1 MKGMQKISR
10 GSGFR
15 GAIDYCARGGEKIG
29 GNMLGMTPRE
39 LSSEFRLSREQKDC
53 KRPVWHSSLRLPVG
67 DTLTPEQWN
76 EVATLYMSRM
86 GFDQDHQFA
95 VFLHDDKKGQHIHV
109 VASRVSLSGRLFYGQ
124 NENLASTKVIHELE
138 KRFSLTPTVAAEVDQ
153 KTNLP
158 STRSTKKRRTPK
170 KPELEKSLRTL
181 TKPPR
186 IEIADLVDKC
196 LSLDKP
202 QTPEAFKTAMS
213 ARGVEVTYFEEN
225 GEIKGITFHQGGLK
239 FAGSSLGQ
247 DYKFPAIIARMKH
260 DTTIKTRPDQK
271 PANTG
276 RNGPDHPNVAHPQ
289 RKDQGIRKKG
299 LSPRVGKKATPT
311 ENQAFQLLQIQ
322 MKGKNMN
329 ETQEMIG
336 ALSHA
341 RTAQAEDGD
350 NTEHGWNEWTDKN
363 GRVWFY
369 DIGQPPRPGNK
380 AGYSWDPE
388 GGRDGPPAIRVW
400 DCAVERHGV
409 EQAAIDAV
417 RLCVFKGLPE
427 PLRLHG
433 TAEFQKHAAREM
445 HRLGLELKNEDG
457 PGRVE
462 YDRLTREKEKDTQ
475 EQVNAISSVFSQID
489 DQAAATRRAALARAA
504 EMEDTPSKKDGD
516 RMRMGPRQ

>member
-213 ARGVEVTYFEEN
+213 ARGVEVEFFTEN
-225 GEIKGITFHQGGLK
+225 GETKGVTFRLNGLK
-239 FAGSSLGQ
+239 FSGSALGPA
-247 DYKFPAIIARMKH
+247 YKFPAIQERMKN
-260 DTTIKTRPDQK
+260 DTTIKTPNHPDIADRIGND
-271 PANTG
+271 PDRANAARTQ
-276 RNGPDHPNVAHPQ
+276 PPNS
-289 RKDQGIRKKG
+289 GFNKKG
-299 LSPRVGKKATPT
+299 LVARGGRKATEA
-311 ENQAFQLLQIQ
+311 ENRAFQLLHQ

-329 ETQEMIG
+329 ETQV
-336 ALSHA
+336 L
-341 RTAQAEDGD
+341 
-350 NTEHGWNEWTDKN
+350 
-363 GRVWFY
+363 
-369 DIGQPPRPGNK
+369 
-380 AGYSWDPE
+380 
-388 GGRDGPPAIRVW
+388 GP
-400 DCAVERHGV
+400 
-409 EQAAIDAV
+409 
-417 RLCVFKGLPE
+417 
-427 PLRLHG
+427 
-433 TAEFQKHAAREM
+433 
-445 HRLGLELKNEDG
+445 
-457 PGRVE
+457 
-462 YDRLTREKEKDTQ
+462 
-475 EQVNAISSVFSQID
+475 
-489 DQAAATRRAALARAA
+489 
-504 EMEDTPSKKDGD
+504 
-516 RMRMGPRQ
+516 